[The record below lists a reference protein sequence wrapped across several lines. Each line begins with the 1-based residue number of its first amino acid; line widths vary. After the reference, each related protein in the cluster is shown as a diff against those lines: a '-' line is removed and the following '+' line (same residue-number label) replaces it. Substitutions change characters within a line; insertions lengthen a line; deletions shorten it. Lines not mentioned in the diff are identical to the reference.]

1 MPAAAHP
8 ALSPASRY
16 TQGLRLIH
24 PGRSKKS
31 MSLLWLRVAVLL
43 YGIAALAVLPAAL
56 YDRPRWRHI
65 AVPAALAAALFH
77 FVSLAEMLNAA
88 HHRLPV
94 DAHETLSGIAL
105 LLALA
110 FLLVFWRYKTVSLGV
125 FVLPVCFLL
134 CLIPAFDPGREAST
148 FPLLH
153 GRWILLHIVLLL
165 AAYAALLVSLLASL
179 LYLIQERRLKRKLP
193 GLPGL
198 PPLETTDQI
207 ALRSLLLGLPC
218 MTAGLLVG
226 SLLAQVTVGATYF
239 RDPKILL
246 AFAMW
251 LAYVAMIYIR
261 RHSGLRGRRAVY
273 LSSFVFLVVLAVWA
287 ANQFSAVHRFTA
299 P

>member
-1 MPAAAHP
+1 
-8 ALSPASRY
+8 
-16 TQGLRLIH
+16 
-24 PGRSKKS
+24 

-43 YGIAALAVLPAAL
+43 YGIAALAVLPVAL
-56 YDRPRWRHI
+56 YERPRWRHI
-65 AVPAALAAALFH
+65 AIPATTAAVLFH

-94 DAHETLSGIAL
+94 DTHETQTLLSL

-110 FLLVFWRYKTVSLGV
+110 FLLVYARYKTVSLGI
-125 FVLPVCFLL
+125 FILPICFLL
-134 CLIPAFDPGREAST
+134 GLVPAFHPGQESPT
-148 FPLLH
+148 FLLLPT
-153 GRWILLHIVLLL
+153 GWIFLHVALLL
-165 AAYAALLVSLLASL
+165 AAYAALLLSLVASL
-179 LYLIQERRLKRKLP
+179 LYLIQERRLKQKSPTLP
-193 GLPGL
+193 WL

-207 ALRSLLLGLPC
+207 ALKALLFGLPC
-218 MTAGLLVG
+218 MTAGLLIG
-226 SLLAQVTVGATYF
+226 SLIAQATVGASYF

-251 LAYVAMIYIR
+251 LAYIVMIYIR

-273 LSSFVFLVVLAVWA
+273 LSSFVFFIVLAVWA

>member
-1 MPAAAHP
+1 
-8 ALSPASRY
+8 
-16 TQGLRLIH
+16 
-24 PGRSKKS
+24 

-65 AVPAALAAALFH
+65 AIPATVAAVFFH

-94 DAHETLSGIAL
+94 DTHETQSFLGL

-110 FLLVFWRYKTVSLGV
+110 FLLVYARYRTVSLGI
-125 FVLPVCFLL
+125 FLLPICFLL
-134 CLIPAFDPGREAST
+134 GLVPAFHPGQEST
-148 FPLLH
+148 AFPILH
-153 GRWILLHIVLLL
+153 TGWIFLHVALLL
-165 AAYAALLVSLLASL
+165 AAYAALLLSLLASL
-179 LYLIQERRLKRKLP
+179 LYLVQERLLKQKSP
-193 GLPGL
+193 TISWL

-207 ALRSLLLGLPC
+207 ALKALLFGLPC
-218 MTAGLLVG
+218 MTAGLLIG
-226 SLLAQVTVGATYF
+226 SLIAQATVGATYF

-251 LAYVAMIYIR
+251 LVYVAMIHIR
-261 RHSGLRGRRAVY
+261 RISGLRGRRAVY
-273 LSSFVFLVVLAVWA
+273 LSSFVFLIVLAVWA

>member
-1 MPAAAHP
+1 
-8 ALSPASRY
+8 
-16 TQGLRLIH
+16 
-24 PGRSKKS
+24 

-65 AVPAALAAALFH
+65 AIPATITAVFFH
-77 FVSLAEMLNAA
+77 FVSLAEMLNTA

-94 DAHETLSGIAL
+94 DTHETQTLLGL

-110 FLLVFWRYKTVSLGV
+110 FLLVYWRYKTVALGI
-125 FVLPVCFLL
+125 FILPICFLL
-134 CLIPAFDPGREAST
+134 GLVPAFHPGQESTT
-148 FPLLH
+148 FPLIHTGWIFLH
-153 GRWILLHIVLLL
+153 VALLL
-165 AAYAALLVSLLASL
+165 AAYAALVLSLLASL
-179 LYLIQERRLKRKLP
+179 LYLIQERRLKQKSPTLP
-193 GLPGL
+193 WL

-207 ALRSLLLGLPC
+207 ALKALLFGLPC
-218 MTAGLLVG
+218 MTAGLLIG
-226 SLLAQVTVGATYF
+226 SLIAQATVGASYF

-261 RHSGLRGRRAVY
+261 RHAGLRGRRAVY